1 MTFVSR
7 KQLGWLLLIF
17 LAWPA
22 WADESATSSQ
32 PDEAAKPAAASTP
45 DVRPPVPS
53 WPVTSDLVGQLS
65 FMTTH
70 YEDTFAA
77 IGTQQSLGYLAL
89 VKANPGVDPWL
100 PGEGT
105 QITLPRLHIL
115 PDAKRQGIVINLAEY
130 RLYYFNDGK
139 VKVYPVGVGT
149 DENPSPLTDATVTMR
164 LESPAWYPPDSVRAQ
179 YSATGDYLPRVIPP
193 GPDNPLGPFALLLSA
208 DGYLIHGTNKDFGV
222 GTQVSHGCFR
232 MYNDD
237 ITRFVHMVDKGTHV
251 QIVNQPVKIGMK
263 GREVWLEVHRPH
275 EDYAEATRDE
285 LWKQTLK
292 MIADFKQGR
301 PNLELKR
308 RAIELAVDQ
317 ADGIPRLI
325 GEQVAQL
332 ALDSSAR
339 TDASGVR
346 PDVKDRKAPETNRSV
361 VERLF

>member
-1 MTFVSR
+1 MTCGSR
-7 KQLGWLLLIF
+7 RQLGWLLLVF

-22 WADESATSSQ
+22 WADDPATT
-32 PDEAAKPAAASTP
+32 PPPEAAKPASESAP

-53 WPVTSDLVGQLS
+53 WTVNSDLVGHLS
-65 FMTTH
+65 YLTAH
-70 YEDTFAA
+70 YEDTFAE

-149 DENPSPLTDATVTMR
+149 DDNPSPLTDATVTMR

-179 YSATGDYLPRVIPP
+179 YAASGDHLPRMIPP
-193 GPDNPLGPFALLLSA
+193 GPDNPLGSHALLLSA
-208 DGYLIHGTNKDFGV
+208 KGYLIHGTNKDFGV

-237 ITRFVHMVDKGTHV
+237 IDRFVYTVAKGTHV
-251 QIVNQPVKIGMK
+251 QIVNQPVKIGMR

-275 EDYAEATRDE
+275 EQYADATRDA
-285 LWKQTLK
+285 LWKQTMA

-301 PNLELKR
+301 PTLELKR

-317 ADGIPRLI
+317 ADGIPRMI
-325 GEQVAQL
+325 GEQVAQV
-332 ALDSSAR
+332 AQGSAAR
-339 TDASGVR
+339 QHDDAVR
-346 PDVKDRKAPETNRSV
+346 PDVKDRKAPDSEDNA